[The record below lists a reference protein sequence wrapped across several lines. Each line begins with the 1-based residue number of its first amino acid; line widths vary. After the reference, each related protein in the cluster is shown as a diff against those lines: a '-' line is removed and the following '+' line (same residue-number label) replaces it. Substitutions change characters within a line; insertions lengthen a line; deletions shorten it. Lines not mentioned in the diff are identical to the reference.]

1 MRNRQVGPWQPH
13 GALRTATMSYPPGL
27 AMGGDIDEETYS
39 ALIEA
44 LYKLAVNPAG
54 VHIDLSAVKFCDV
67 AGLHSIIQ
75 LAGVGL
81 PVFLDGVPAPLRTV
95 MRILGWDGTPG
106 LVISKRQHR
115 QSCPA
120 TPLGRPAW
128 RAHRWSAAATRR
140 RCRGTQRP
148 PCARRPQWHGP
159 KA

>member
-39 ALIEA
+39 ALIEV

-115 QSCPA
+115 QSRPA
-120 TPLGRPAW
+120 TRLGRQAW

-140 RCRGTQRP
+140 RCRGTQ
-148 PCARRPQWHGP
+148 
-159 KA
+159 